1 MRRAILL
8 LAALAAA
15 ATCNVW
21 GQGPEG
27 SALLKACGATLRQA
41 DGGQLSEEDS
51 IESIFCIGYVSGFL
65 DGMSLTATLTGGRP
79 NVCLPERGITND
91 QAIRILVKYLRENP
105 ETLHK
110 SGRMSLYISLGKAFP
125 CK

>member
-1 MRRAILL
+1 M
-8 LAALAAA
+8 
-15 ATCNVW
+15 TCDVW
-21 GQGPEG
+21 GQGPAG
-27 SALLKACGATLRQA
+27 SELLRACGATLRQA
-41 DGGQLSEEDS
+41 EGGELSAEES

-65 DGMSLTATLTGGRP
+65 DAMSLTAALTGGRP
-79 NVCLPERGITND
+79 NVCLPERGINNE

-110 SGRMSLYISLGKAFP
+110 TGRMSLYISLERAFP